1 MTGIINRRARLIAG
15 LALAA
20 IVLAADQ
27 GSKYAILQTID
38 VPDRGTVPLLPG
50 FLDLTMV
57 WNHGVTFGLFQA
69 GNGRGQIVLAAIAI
83 AVVVG
88 LLIWLRRAESML
100 VAVSI
105 GAIAGGALGNVADRF
120 RFGMVVDF
128 IHVHWRGLDPF
139 PFVFNVGDSAIVL
152 GVAALLLDGL
162 LPARG
167 PAKGRLQAPP
177 PKA

>member
-1 MTGIINRRARLIAG
+1 MTRATRLIAG
-15 LALAA
+15 LAIAA
-20 IVLAADQ
+20 LVLAADQ
-27 GSKYAILQTID
+27 GSKYAILTIID
-38 VPDRGTVPLLPG
+38 LPDRGTVPLIDQ

-83 AVVVG
+83 AVVAG
-88 LLIWLRRAESML
+88 LLVWLRRAESLL
-100 VAVSI
+100 VALSI

-139 PFVFNVGDSAIVL
+139 PFVFNIGDSAIVL

-162 LPARG
+162 LPANAS
-167 PAKGRLQAPP
+167 AKGRLQAPP